1 MFAWRRRLGDRGPLV
16 PRIGACIQFRSP
28 VHNSP
33 HFTPHNTLGSLRTFW
48 GRSSHRA
55 VRGWMTPVAS
65 IADAGLARSGVVRPV
80 VSVLVAFVL
89 ASGTATWVA
98 GLGLPGSVLSS
109 EDEASPF
116 DERSPAP
123 AEIRAPTAGE
133 IRLLIAKGLLA
144 QGLSD
149 GGWRTSV
156 SDQET
161 AVIAAALPVRQ
172 ATGIVAAVPIPR
184 SRPAEADLPPQN
196 NEAAKV
202 DDRPLLQRLSELL
215 RPRMTLASLTPEDGI
230 TGDASNLASLG
241 YDHLTAVYDISARVV
256 YLPNGTRLEA
266 HSGLGNTKD
275 DPRHASERGVGATPP
290 AVYDLKPRERP
301 FHGVQALRMIPVEG
315 NTLGRSGLL
324 AHGYMLGPDG
334 DSNGCVS
341 IKNYDRFLSAFQNGE
356 VKRLVV
362 VPSLTDL
369 ARSPL
374 KS

>member
-1 MFAWRRRLGDRGPLV
+1 LGT
-16 PRIGACIQFRSP
+16 I
-28 VHNSP
+28 
-33 HFTPHNTLGSLRTFW
+33 
-48 GRSSHRA
+48 SSHSA
-55 VRGWMTPVAS
+55 AWGWMARISS
-65 IADAGLARSGVVRPV
+65 IADARLARSGLVRLIVP
-80 VSVLVAFVL
+80 LFAALVL

-98 GLGLPGSVLSS
+98 GLGLPGSLLSS
-109 EDEASPF
+109 EDQASLL
-116 DERSPAP
+116 DDRGPATTEP
-123 AEIRAPTAGE
+123 RPPSAAEIRF
-133 IRLLIAKGLLA
+133 LIAKGLLA
-144 QGLSD
+144 QGLSE

-156 SDQET
+156 PDQQT
-161 AVIAAALPVRQ
+161 AEIAAALPIRQ
-172 ATGIVAAVPIPR
+172 FAGIAAAVPLPK
-184 SRPAEADLPPQN
+184 SRPAEADLPSQDN
-196 NEAAKV
+196 GTAKA
-202 DDRPLLQRLSELL
+202 DDRPLLQRLSELF
-215 RPRMTLASLTPEDGI
+215 RPRTTLASLTPEDGI
-230 TGDASNLASLG
+230 TGDATELTSLG

-256 YLPNGTRLEA
+256 RLPNGTRLEA

-275 DPRHASERGVGATPP
+275 DPRHVSERGVGATPP
-290 AVYDLKPRERP
+290 AVYDLKPRDRP

-374 KS
+374 RS